1 MRISDWSS
9 DVCSSDLLDPFAR
22 FYAFLNFGYRLIDGL
37 TRLRRQMLLSIRLQ
51 FGRHGYVPRSLSQ
64 SCHVTGA
71 RRCIDKLPNLRQMR
85 EGEIHRQI
93 GEIGRAHVELQS
105 LMRMSYAVFC
115 LKKKKQIET
124 HSK

>member
-9 DVCSSDLLDPFAR
+9 DVCSSDL
-22 FYAFLNFGYRLIDGL
+22 
-37 TRLRRQMLLSIRLQ
+37 LRRQMLLSIRLQ

-71 RRCIDKLPNLRQMR
+71 RRCIDKLLHLRQMG

-93 GEIGRAHVELQS
+93 GVAAADPGKDRKSVVWGRSVTVRVDLSGRRHNKNTTNNMNMKCKMEKDTK
-105 LMRMSYAVFC
+105 R
-115 LKKKKQIET
+115 
-124 HSK
+124 